1 MSQRI
6 PLDNALSGFAGH
18 IGVARADITPPVG
31 IYARNWGAAKHDV
44 AEGVHR
50 PLTATAVTLQSTSDS
65 APLVL
70 IALDLGWWRTPED
83 EYFVRGGVLET
94 LQLDPARVLINMAH
108 THAGPSLCR
117 EDVSQPGGEFIA
129 PYLERLRHT
138 VTNLTEQAL
147 ASAEPAV
154 LEWIKGKCDLAQN
167 RDLPD
172 PNNDRFL
179 SGYNPSGTADDTLLV
194 GRITNTGGK
203 HLATI
208 VNYACHPVTLAWD
221 NALLSPDW
229 IGTLRET
236 VEQSTDSLCLYLHG
250 ASGDVAPRE
259 APATPDIA
267 DAHGRVLGYA
277 VLSTLHKML
286 PANQRLE
293 FGGVVESGAPIA
305 VWARKPHTH
314 ASTLKAVQVPVT
326 FALQP
331 MPTLKE
337 LDAMIE
343 ETTDRAFAERLK
355 RKRRI
360 RKAVGEGESA
370 KMPLWVWKVGDSLWV
385 AHPNEAYSALQ
396 TQLREAFAPHPV
408 VVMNI
413 TNGHFGY
420 LATENLY
427 DYEIYPVW
435 QSPFGR
441 GSLER
446 LIAISEKAIET
457 LCTEES

>member
-1 MSQRI
+1 MSHKA
-6 PLDNALSGFAGH
+6 PSHDAPSGFSGH
-18 IGVARADITPPVG
+18 IGVARADITPPIG

-44 AEGVHR
+44 ADGVHH
-50 PLTATAVTLQSTSDS
+50 PLTGTAVTLQSTPTSP
-65 APLVL
+65 PLVL
-70 IALDLGWWRTPED
+70 LALDLGWWRTPED
-83 EYFVRGGVLET
+83 EYFVRSGVLEA

-117 EDVSQPGGEFIA
+117 EDANQPGGEFIA
-129 PYLERLRHT
+129 PYLERLRDT
-138 VTNLTEQAL
+138 VTALTKEAL
-147 ASAEPAV
+147 SNAEPAV
-154 LEWIKGKCDLAQN
+154 LEWMHGKCDLAQN

-172 PNNDRFL
+172 PDSDRFL
-179 SGYNPSGTADDTLLV
+179 SGYNPSGEADDTLLV
-194 GRITNTGGK
+194 GRITTCEGK
-203 HLATI
+203 HLATL

-236 VEQSTDSLCLYLHG
+236 VEQSTNSLCLYLHG

-277 VLSTLHKML
+277 TLATLHRML
-286 PANQRLE
+286 SANHRLE
-293 FGGVVESGAPIA
+293 FGGAVESGAPIA
-305 VWARKPHTH
+305 VWERKPHTH
-314 ASTLKAVQVPVT
+314 PSTLAAEQVSVT
-326 FALQP
+326 FPLQS

-337 LDAMIE
+337 LEAMIA
-343 ETTDRAFAERLK
+343 ETADRAFAERLK

-360 RKAVGEGESA
+360 RRAVGEGESTQ
-370 KMPLWVWKVGDSLWV
+370 MPLWVWKVGNSLWV

-396 TQLREAFAPHPV
+396 TQLREAFAPLPV

-427 DYEIYPVW
+427 GYEIYPVW

-441 GSLER
+441 GSLEH
-446 LIAISEKAIET
+446 LIAESKNALET
-457 LCTEES
+457 LSTEES